1 MIMGD
6 DMGDGPDVFAGL
18 VFVRYAK
25 PLEVNEKRE
34 SSEEVCVAITVNNMA
49 SRQNGEISKFSTEP

>member
-1 MIMGD
+1 MGE

-25 PLEVNEKRE
+25 PLKVNEKSE
-34 SSEEVCVAITVNNMA
+34 SGEEVFVVI
-49 SRQNGEISKFSTEP
+49 SIKRQAK